1 MHIRFR
7 RRGIVLIICATAIL
21 ILAIAMPGRTP
32 IFQFFRPDVPID
44 VRLQKSYILLQNS
57 KFEDAIKQYRKA
69 LEEFPD
75 NADIYYNL
83 GVAFYEL
90 GNMVDAIEMFSRA
103 GGLRNMDSGVHYN
116 LGVSYGEIGMWKK
129 AIREY
134 KKAVEIDPN
143 HNNAYYNL
151 GIAYG
156 RMDKW
161 GKAKDI
167 YKKLS
172 QRQPEDMDAHY
183 NLALL
188 GIILD
193 DKKLVVKEYK
203 ILKEL
208 APNLAQEIA
217 NIIS

>member
-1 MHIRFR
+1 MHIRLR
-7 RRGIVLIICATAIL
+7 RRGILLIICATAIL
-21 ILAIAMPGRTP
+21 ILAIAMPGRSP
-32 IFQFFRPDVPID
+32 LFQFFRPNVPID

-90 GNMVDAIEMFSRA
+90 GNMDDAIEMFNRA
-103 GGLRNMDSGVHYN
+103 GGLRDMDSGVHYN
-116 LGVSYGEIGMWKK
+116 LGVSYGETGMWKK

-134 KKAVEIDPN
+134 KKVIEIDDT
-143 HNNAYYNL
+143 HYNAYYNL

-156 RMDKW
+156 KMDKW
-161 GKAKDI
+161 WKARDI
-167 YKKLS
+167 YKKLT

-203 ILKEL
+203 TLERFAPAL
-208 APNLAQEIA
+208 AKKIA
-217 NIIS
+217 ETIG

>member
-1 MHIRFR
+1 MHIRLR

-32 IFQFFRPDVPID
+32 LFQFFRPNVPID

-69 LEEFPD
+69 LEESPE

-90 GNMVDAIEMFSRA
+90 GNMDDAIEMFSRA
-103 GGLRNMDSGVHYN
+103 GGLRNMDSGIHYN

-134 KKAVEIDPN
+134 KKVIEIDDS
-143 HNNAYYNL
+143 HYNAYYNL

-156 RMDKW
+156 KMDKW

-172 QRQPEDMDAHY
+172 QRQPEDMDVHY

-188 GIILD
+188 GIILN
-193 DKKLVVKEYK
+193 DKKLVAKEYK
-203 ILKEL
+203 ILGKFAPEL
-208 APNLAQEIA
+208 AKKIA
-217 NIIS
+217 ETIG